1 MIWLSNRRS
10 GGAMM
15 ETQGRVDDDSQHDA
29 VVSNLLDLQA
39 RLRGDPASLFQAR
52 KSHHAVAEPV
62 TPVSVVESDVR
73 VTVTPEPEEAPDAAI
88 AGTEDA
94 EHRIQALQ
102 RRLEFLELEID
113 AYEDAATA
121 EQTPAPK
128 IEPAPVTDLQHSV
141 DVRLRDV

>member
-1 MIWLSNRRS
+1 
-10 GGAMM
+10 M

-52 KSHHAVAEPV
+52 KSHHPVAEPV
-62 TPVSVVESDVR
+62 APVSVVESDVG
-73 VTVTPEPEEAPDAAI
+73 VTVTPEPEGTQPDTVIEAA
-88 AGTEDA
+88 EDA

-128 IEPAPVTDLQHSV
+128 IQPAPVTDLQHSV

>member
-1 MIWLSNRRS
+1 
-10 GGAMM
+10 MM

-62 TPVSVVESDVR
+62 TPVSVVESDVG
-73 VTVTPEPEEAPDAAI
+73 VTVKPEPEGAPPEAAI
-88 AGTEDA
+88 AGAEDA

-121 EQTPAPK
+121 EHTPAPT
-128 IEPAPVTDLQHSV
+128 IEPALVTDLQHSV